1 MAFAYR
7 SRSTPAGRL
16 PAAATGPRRRP
27 PTAAARAG
35 WADVRDRPCP
45 RPAGQACRFPRHRGC
60 HRPAGGLHRHGG
72 MHPRDRIVAGRRR
85 GGVDLRW
92 VSFSAMSPNEKWST
106 ADVPDQTGRVAVV
119 TGSNTGIGYHTAAV
133 LAESGAR
140 VVLAV
145 RNLEKGNLAL
155 ARIVAA
161 NPRADVTLQELNLSS
176 LDSVRSA
183 AGALRDAYPRI
194 DLLINNAGVMWTPK
208 QLTAEGFEMQ
218 FGTNHLGHFAL
229 TGLLLNNLLPV
240 RGSRV
245 VTVSSTGHRIRA
257 AIHFDDLHWEHGYD
271 RYAAYGQSKLA
282 NLLFTYE
289 LQRRLAD
296 HRKNT
301 IAVAAHPG
309 ASSTEL
315 GRNVPTL
322 IKPLFAVAGGL
333 LFQGAAMGALP
344 TLRAATD
351 PDVEGGQYY
360 GPDGLGEQRGH
371 PKLVSS
377 SAQSHDEDLQQR
389 LWTVSEELTGVTY
402 PV

>member
-1 MAFAYR
+1 M
-7 SRSTPAGRL
+7 SSDGKWT
-16 PAAATGPRRRP
+16 TG
-27 PTAAARAG
+27 
-35 WADVRDRPCP
+35 D
-45 RPAGQACRFPRHRGC
+45 
-60 HRPAGGLHRHGG
+60 
-72 MHPRDRIVAGRRR
+72 I
-85 GGVDLRW
+85 
-92 VSFSAMSPNEKWST
+92 
-106 ADVPDQTGRVAVV
+106 PDQNGRVAIV
-119 TGSNTGIGYHTAAV
+119 TGANTGLGYHTAAA
-133 LAESGAR
+133 LAQTGAH

-145 RNLEKGNLAL
+145 RNPEKGNHAL

-161 NPRADVTLQELNLSS
+161 HPDADVTLQELDLGS
-176 LDSVRSA
+176 LASVRA
-183 AGALRDAYPRI
+183 AAAALREAYPRI

-208 QLTAEGFEMQ
+208 QVTDDGFEMQ

-229 TGLLLNNLLPV
+229 TGLLLDNLLPV

-245 VTVSSTGHRIRA
+245 VTVSSMGHRIRA
-257 AIHFDDLHWEHGYD
+257 AIHFDDLQWERGYD

-282 NLLFTYE
+282 NLLFTYA
-289 LQRRLAD
+289 LQRRLAEHHD
-296 HRKNT
+296 NT

-315 GRNVPTL
+315 GRTAPTL
-322 IKPLFAVAGGL
+322 IKPLFALADTF
-333 LFQGAAMGALP
+333 LFQNAAMGALP

-351 PDVEGGQYY
+351 PDVEGGQYF

-377 SAQSHDEDLQQR
+377 SAQSHDEDLQRR

>member
-1 MAFAYR
+1 MSFDGKW
-7 SRSTPAGRL
+7 T
-16 PAAATGPRRRP
+16 TG
-27 PTAAARAG
+27 
-35 WADVRDRPCP
+35 D
-45 RPAGQACRFPRHRGC
+45 
-60 HRPAGGLHRHGG
+60 
-72 MHPRDRIVAGRRR
+72 I
-85 GGVDLRW
+85 
-92 VSFSAMSPNEKWST
+92 
-106 ADVPDQTGRVAVV
+106 PDQSGRVAIV
-119 TGSNTGIGYHTAAV
+119 TGANTGLGYHTAAA
-133 LAESGAR
+133 LAQTGAH

-161 NPRADVTLQELNLSS
+161 HADADVTLTQLDLSS
-176 LDSVRSA
+176 LASVRA
-183 AGALRDAYPRI
+183 AAASLRKAYPRI
-194 DLLINNAGVMWTPK
+194 DLLINNAGVMWTPR
-208 QLTAEGFEMQ
+208 QLTDDGFEMQ

-229 TGLLLNNLLPV
+229 TGLLLDNMLPV

-245 VTVSSTGHRIRA
+245 VTVSSTGHRLRA
-257 AIHFDDLHWEHGYD
+257 AIHFDDLQWEHSYN

-296 HRKNT
+296 QHKNT

-315 GRNVPTL
+315 GRNAPAL
-322 IKPLFAVAGGL
+322 IKPLSALVAPL
-333 LFQGAAMGALP
+333 LFQGAAMGSLP

-351 PDVEGGQYY
+351 PDVQGGQYY

-377 SAQSHDEDLQQR
+377 SAQSHDEDLQRR